1 MDFTLVVIKKRLEL
15 TQELIRFSKEG
26 SRQRAEYEAMI
37 KDYQDTLDFFNGVTD
52 KMDYVPEYSVRQLR
66 RQLLWLSP
74 DVNQATIIE
83 INSNLEKLNAKKLSN
98 RDSY

>member
-1 MDFTLVVIKKRLEL
+1 MDFTLMVIKKRLEL
-15 TQELIRFSKEG
+15 TKELIRFQKEG

-83 INSNLEKLNAKKLSN
+83 INSNLEKLNAKKQS
-98 RDSY
+98 RS

>member
-1 MDFTLVVIKKRLEL
+1 MDFTLMVIKKRLEL
-15 TQELIRFSKEG
+15 TKELIRFSKEG

-37 KDYQDTLDFFNGVTD
+37 KDYQETLDFLNGETD

-66 RQLLWLSP
+66 RQLLWLAP
-74 DVNQATIIE
+74 DVNQSTINE

>member
-1 MDFTLVVIKKRLEL
+1 
-15 TQELIRFSKEG
+15 
-26 SRQRAEYEAMI
+26 MI
-37 KDYQDTLDFFNGVTD
+37 KDYQETLDFLNGETD

-66 RQLLWLSP
+66 RQLLWLAP
-74 DVNQATIIE
+74 DVNQETIIE